1 MLYSFGKP
9 AYSREPAGKMHNLV
23 TGKYILNS
31 WDENPPSFARVAHNE
46 LRIGAYIVLPIKMDL
61 ILFETWSATSK
72 LFSHLVLAA
81 LAGVEPATLHEG
93 CTKSTWQ
100 SLAWR
105 HDSSVISPPRTG
117 LNEKNCRC
125 KDKRFD
131 TKLPNKNAVN
141 I

>member
-1 MLYSFGKP
+1 MLYSFEKP

-61 ILFETWSATSK
+61 ILFKTWSATSK
-72 LFSHLVLAA
+72 LFSHFVLAA

-100 SLAWR
+100 GLGKQR
-105 HDSSVISPPRTG
+105 VISSAATPSRT
-117 LNEKNCRC
+117 
-125 KDKRFD
+125 
-131 TKLPNKNAVN
+131 
-141 I
+141 